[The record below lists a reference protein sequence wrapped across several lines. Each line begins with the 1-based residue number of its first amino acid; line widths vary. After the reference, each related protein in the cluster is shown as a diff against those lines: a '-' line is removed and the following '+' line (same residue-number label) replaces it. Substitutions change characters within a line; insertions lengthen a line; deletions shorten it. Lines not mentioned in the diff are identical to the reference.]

1 MGFLEKLGLIKKKAR
16 PVGQDLESGRTDEVR
31 QNRRKWA
38 IRIGLFLALV
48 VITVLAFPRG
58 EVYEYTVEIGDTWR
72 QPTLVASFNFPIR
85 KDPERV
91 RLEREQ
97 AREQT
102 PPYFEELP
110 NAQARMA
117 ANRDTL
123 RQQLDRVLERYAD
136 FRFHQSRRQLESA
149 RADSIRYLELRRNA
163 LVTLTPGQ
171 WRILTGSY
179 VRQIPELSGETR
191 SPVEGERLD
200 LALLE
205 DAFRLGTQLLR
216 IGVMNRS
223 RDSIYTDNIII
234 RNEEESVQRSVSK
247 DNVYGL
253 NEAYDYARRQF
264 REQYPDNDPR
274 AELAYAFFRDIFQA
288 SLRYMKSETIRER
301 NRRAKEITAY
311 VGGVREG
318 EVIVQKGEQITEEIK
333 RQLTSLER
341 EKNERTAGQLPWW
354 QLLGESIFVLL
365 TFLFFFYY
373 LYQIR
378 REIWD
383 DERDMLLISI
393 TLASIILLFAAVVRI
408 PWAQIYV
415 VPVALASVMLTIIF
429 NSTIGLFSTLV
440 LALIGGQM
448 TGLDLEFTFA
458 SFIAG
463 ALGVF
468 SVRDIKNR
476 GQFVLSA
483 GLVFLG
489 YLLVIV
495 STYLYLG
502 TPTER
507 LGEEL
512 TYAAV
517 GASFTITAYLVL
529 WVLEKTFDVT
539 TDLTLLELS
548 DTNSELLKQLS
559 LEAPGSFNHSLQVAN
574 LAEAAAD
581 KIGANALLT
590 RVGALYHDVGKMKKP
605 EYFVENQRS
614 GMNPHDRLKPRMSAL
629 IIASHVKEG
638 LELAKEHH
646 LPERVVN
653 FIPTHHGTARIEYFY
668 RKAMEQVDPND
679 SPVLESEFRYPGPR
693 PNSKETGIL
702 MLADSIEAASR
713 SLDDPTHNRLKSL
726 IDLIFKERIEDNQ
739 LDDTGLTFKDLR
751 QIKDTFLQMLLGIYH
766 VRVKYPDQEEEEP
779 ETLSYVSLS
788 PDASGPPFEGVSV
801 MWEEDLIGPPESAV
815 PVERIREMPGIRK
828 TRAPKQDV
836 AEASPHHRS
845 TRPYV
850 DPYTRERPE
859 SEAASSGPASPTS
872 QTGDGQPSDS
882 VPMDGANANADGPAH
897 PGDTAHPGGDAVNDQ
912 PSADSPEETDPESPT
927 DEPKSQ

>member
-1 MGFLEKLGLIKKKAR
+1 MGILEKLGLTQKKAR
-16 PVGQDLESGRTDEVR
+16 PVGQDLESGRHDEVR
-31 QNRRKWA
+31 QNRQKWA

-85 KDPERV
+85 KDSERV
-91 RLEREQ
+91 RLEREE
-97 AREQT
+97 ARQQT

-110 NAQARMA
+110 NAQSRMA

-123 RQQLDRVLERYAD
+123 RQQLDRILERYAD
-136 FRFHQSRRQLESA
+136 FRFHQSRRQIEAA

-171 WRILTGSY
+171 WRILTRSY

-223 RDSIYTDNIII
+223 RDSVYTDNIII

-264 REQYPDNDPR
+264 REQYPNNDAR

-288 SLRYMKSETIRER
+288 SLRYMKAETIRER
-301 NRRAKEITAY
+301 DRRAKEITAY

-318 EVIVQKGEQITEEIK
+318 EVIVQKGEQVTEEIK
-333 RQLTSLER
+333 RKLTSLER

-408 PWAQIYV
+408 PWAQLYA

-512 TYAAV
+512 TYAGV
-517 GASFTITAYLVL
+517 GASFTITAYLFL
-529 WVLEKTFDVT
+529 WILEKTFDVT

-548 DTNSELLKQLS
+548 DTNSDLLKRLS

-590 RVGALYHDVGKMKKP
+590 RVGALYHDIGKMKKP

-614 GMNPHDRLKPRMSAL
+614 GVNPHDRLKPRMSAL

-766 VRVKYPDQEEEEP
+766 VRVKYPDQEEEEQ
-779 ETLSYVSLS
+779 ETISYVSLPS
-788 PDASGPPFEGVSV
+788 GASSRPYEGVSV
-801 MWEEDLIGPPESAV
+801 IWEKDLIGPPESAIQ
-815 PVERIREMPGIRK
+815 VECIRELPGIRK
-828 TRAPKQDV
+828 TRAPKQDI

-845 TRPYV
+845 TRPYA
-850 DPYTRERPE
+850 DSYTPE
-859 SEAASSGPASPTS
+859 GRISGTKARDVSSQTP
-872 QTGDGQPSDS
+872 QTGDGQPSTS
-882 VPMDGANANADGPAH
+882 VDGEKTNADGKERS
-897 PGDTAHPGGDAVNDQ
+897 DADATDDNH
-912 PSADSPEETDPESPT
+912 SADASEATDSESSSDESKSSDETKP
-927 DEPKSQ
+927 Q